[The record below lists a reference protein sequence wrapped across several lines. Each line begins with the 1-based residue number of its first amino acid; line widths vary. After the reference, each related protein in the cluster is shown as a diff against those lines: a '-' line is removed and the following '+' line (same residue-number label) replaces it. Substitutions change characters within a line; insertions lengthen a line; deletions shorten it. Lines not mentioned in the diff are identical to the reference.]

1 MDDSLRFSDL
11 ARCPF
16 CGGDEYFEVRY
27 AHGRVFWN
35 ARFDGR
41 EAHNE
46 GMYDDLT
53 YSDSGRRW
61 CSNCESYLG
70 NQKKDEVGA
79 RAKIA
84 LKKRGV
90 IDG

>member
-11 ARCPF
+11 VCCPF
-16 CGGDEYFEVRY
+16 CGGDEYFGVSY
-27 AHGRVFWN
+27 ARGKVFCN
-35 ARFDGR
+35 VRFDGG

-46 GMYDDLT
+46 GMYDALT
-53 YSDSGRRW
+53 YSDSGRRR